1 MEYEER
7 KSVKDEIECESKYE
21 PVQEKIILY
30 IIKISKSYFNFQKK
44 KGSFLIFLK
53 I

>member
-7 KSVKDEIECESKYE
+7 KSVKDEIECDE